1 MRYAGDAVR
10 RRLTSSEGARF
21 ARRDTSRGKAS
32 LWTAVEPVFLFFVG
46 RGTVEELCV
55 RRMGAESPSFFRI
68 LFPFCTPFAASIR
81 LVTFPSIFASFLTTR
96 AVASIRGGET
106 TVAESDFRCSGFRRG
121 TIAFA
126 WTFGVFTIEEA
137 LPCTLSKKDDI
148 GNEGKEGDEGEGRRG
163 RS

>member
-32 LWTAVEPVFLFFVG
+32 LCTVVESVFRFFVG
-46 RGTVEELCV
+46 GGTVEELCV

-81 LVTFPSIFASFLTTR
+81 LATFPSTFPSFLTTR
-96 AVASIRGGET
+96 AVASIRDGET
-106 TVAESDFRCSGFRRG
+106 TVVESDFRCSGFGRG

-126 WTFGVFTIEEA
+126 WTFGVFTIEDA
-137 LPCTLSKKDDI
+137 LPRTLSKKDDI
-148 GNEGKEGDEGEGRRG
+148 GNEGEGGDEGEGRRG

>member
-10 RRLTSSEGARF
+10 RRLASFEGARL

-32 LWTAVEPVFLFFVG
+32 LWTVVESVFRFFVG
-46 RGTVEELCV
+46 GGTVEELCV
-55 RRMGAESPSFFRI
+55 RRIGAESPSFFRI
-68 LFPFCTPFAASIR
+68 IFPFCTPFAASIR
-81 LVTFPSIFASFLTTR
+81 LATLPSTFGSFLTTR

-106 TVAESDFRCSGFRRG
+106 TVAESDFRCSGFGRG
-121 TIAFA
+121 TIAFV
-126 WTFGVFTIEEA
+126 WTFGVFIIEEA

-148 GNEGKEGDEGEGRRG
+148 GNEGEEGDEEEGRRG